1 MNMEAIDKFL
11 NRYEQH
17 KWLYILTS
25 PVLLLVGF
33 VLLMLVLALAGALI
47 LVIEGFYEYWDEI
60 KAYPKRYLAVWRGDQ
75 GENA

>member
-1 MNMEAIDKFL
+1 MEAIDKFL

-25 PVLLLVGF
+25 PVLLPVGF

-60 KAYPKRYLAVWRGDQ
+60 KAYPKRYLAVWRGVDDGQ
-75 GENA
+75 A

>member
-1 MNMEAIDKFL
+1 MEAIDKFL

-33 VLLMLVLALAGALI
+33 VLLMLVLALTGALI
-47 LVIEGFYEYWDEI
+47 FVREGFDGYWDEI
-60 KAYPKRYLAVWRGDQ
+60 KAYPKRYLAVWRGVDDGQ
-75 GENA
+75 A